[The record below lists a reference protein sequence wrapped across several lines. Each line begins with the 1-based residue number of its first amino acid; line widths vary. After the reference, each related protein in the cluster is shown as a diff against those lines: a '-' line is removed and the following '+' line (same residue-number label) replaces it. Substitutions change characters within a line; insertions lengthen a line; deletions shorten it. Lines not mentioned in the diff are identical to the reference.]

1 LHLKK
6 ELSYLAKTVHFLD
19 LIMYVMLHNKP
30 NCKKHLYAF
39 CVSAKMAM
47 EYRQIIQD
55 AHSKPILCLQYNP
68 FRREIYTS
76 GEDSAIRVWESESG
90 KLLNTWIEHIGWVT
104 QLLYWYFRFI

>member
-1 LHLKK
+1 MSI
-6 ELSYLAKTVHFLD
+6 ELRKGLFHSSSKYSETLEGSADSV
-19 LIMYVMLHNKP
+19 IQN
-30 NCKKHLYAF
+30 LYAF

-55 AHSKPILCLQYNP
+55 AHPKPILCLQYNP

-76 GEDSAIRVWESESG
+76 GEDSTIRVWESESG

-104 QLLYWYFRFI
+104 QLLYW